1 MMWSDKHRP
10 IAVRDMVGNEEPRAA
25 VVTWLAKWKAGTKPL
40 LLVGPPGVGKTTMA
54 FLLAEQ
60 FGYDMIGLNA
70 SDVRSKSKIS
80 EILEPVL
87 GNTAVTG
94 KPVMIFIDEVDG
106 IHGRSDYGG
115 SAALVDIMKRTSVP
129 IILAAN
135 DDTHDKMKP
144 VTKAATTVRFRR
156 VPPRLLRAYLEGVL
170 QSEDAGS
177 PDGPSKRIGYGMLI
191 KVVNRS
197 RGDIRSMMNLAQSYA
212 TGFNPQTETPD
223 DVLAAERAVPAFF
236 GAESA
241 EEAAGVLRRM
251 QSDPREKI
259 AAFYSSVVTSR
270 GLDPAVMARLLRII
284 SDADV
289 LYGRIM
295 RTQNWRLLRYLDGTL
310 LSMYGAAAA
319 TATVAAG
326 KSKPSAASVS
336 GGGRGADMAIKYT
349 KYNLPWPLL
358 TRIRFDGAKIRALA
372 AAVRPALHVSASTF
386 GPTFLPYMLSC
397 MKSGTIV
404 TPDPKEDENGE
415 IIAKEAVRLGTPR
428 R

>member
-1 MMWSDKHRP
+1 MMWSEKHRP
-10 IAVRDMVGNEEPRAA
+10 GSVRDMVGNEEPRAA
-25 VVTWLAKWKAGTKPL
+25 IVTWLAKWKAGTKPL

-70 SDVRSKSKIS
+70 SDVRSKSKIN

-87 GNTAVTG
+87 GNAAVTG
-94 KPVMIFIDEVDG
+94 RPAMIFIDEVDG

-170 QSEDAGS
+170 KSEDAGS
-177 PDGPSKRIGYGMLI
+177 SDGPSKRIGYGMLI
-191 KVVNRS
+191 KIVNRS

-223 DVLAAERAVPAFF
+223 DVLAAEQAVPAFF

-270 GLDPAVMARLLRII
+270 GLDPAVMARLLRVI

-295 RTQNWRLLRYLDGTL
+295 RTQNWRLLRYLDGIL
-310 LSMYGAAAA
+310 LSMYGVAAVAAAA
-319 TATVAAG
+319 GGAE
-326 KSKPSAASVS
+326 PSGASGS
-336 GGGRGADMAIKYT
+336 GGRGGAAATIKYV

-386 GPTFLPYMLSC
+386 GSAFLPYMLYC
-397 MKSGTIV
+397 MKSGAIV

-415 IIAKEAVRLGTPR
+415 IVAKEVARLGTAR
-428 R
+428 G

>member
-1 MMWSDKHRP
+1 MWSDKHRP
-10 IAVRDMVGNEEPRAA
+10 TSVRDMVGNEEPRAA
-25 VVTWLAKWKAGTKPL
+25 IVTWLAKWKAGTKPL

-70 SDVRSKSKIS
+70 SDVRSKSKIN

-87 GNTAVTG
+87 GNAAVTG
-94 KPVMIFIDEVDG
+94 RPAMIFIDEVDG

-170 QSEDAGS
+170 KSEDAGS
-177 PDGPSKRIGYGMLI
+177 PDGPSKRVGYGMLI
-191 KVVNRS
+191 KIVNRS

-223 DVLAAERAVPAFF
+223 DVLAAEQAVPAFF

-251 QSDPREKI
+251 QFDPREKI

-270 GLDPAVMARLLRII
+270 GLDPAVMAELLRII

-295 RTQNWRLLRYLDGTL
+295 RTQNWRLLRYLDGLL
-310 LSMYGAAAA
+310 LSMYGVTAAAAAAA
-319 TATVAAG
+319 TKGAGPSGASGSDGAA
-326 KSKPSAASVS
+326 A
-336 GGGRGADMAIKYT
+336 AIKYA

-386 GPTFLPYMLSC
+386 GSMFLLYMLHC
-397 MKSGTIV
+397 MKSGAIV

-415 IIAKEAVRLGTPR
+415 IIAKEAARLGASR
-428 R
+428 G

>member
-1 MMWSDKHRP
+1 
-10 IAVRDMVGNEEPRAA
+10 MVGNEEPRAA
-25 VVTWLAKWKAGTKPL
+25 IVTWLAKWKAGTKPL

-70 SDVRSKSKIS
+70 SDVRSKSKIN

-87 GNTAVTG
+87 GNAAVTG
-94 KPVMIFIDEVDG
+94 RPAMIFIDEVDG

-144 VTKAATTVRFRR
+144 VTKAATMVRFRR

-170 QSEDAGS
+170 KSEDAGS
-177 PDGPSKRIGYGMLI
+177 PDGPSKRVGYGMLI
-191 KVVNRS
+191 KIVNRS

-223 DVLAAERAVPAFF
+223 DVLAAEQAVPAFF

-270 GLDPAVMARLLRII
+270 GLDPAVMAELLRII

-295 RTQNWRLLRYLDGTL
+295 RTQNWRLLRYLDGLL
-310 LSMYGAAAA
+310 LSMYGVTAAAAAAA
-319 TATVAAG
+319 TKGAG
-326 KSKPSAASVS
+326 PSGASGS
-336 GGGRGADMAIKYT
+336 GGAAAAIKYA

-386 GPTFLPYMLSC
+386 GSMFLPYMLHC
-397 MKSGTIV
+397 MKSGAIV
-404 TPDPKEDENGE
+404 TPDPKEDESGE
-415 IIAKEAVRLGTPR
+415 IIAKEAARLGASR
-428 R
+428 G

>member
-1 MMWSDKHRP
+1 MWSEKHRP
-10 IAVRDMVGNEEPRAA
+10 SSVRDMVGNEEPRAA
-25 VVTWLAKWKAGTKPL
+25 IVTWLAKWKAGTKPL

-70 SDVRSKSKIS
+70 SDVRSKSKIN

-87 GNTAVTG
+87 GNAAVTG
-94 KPVMIFIDEVDG
+94 RPAMIFIDEVDG

-170 QSEDAGS
+170 KSEDAGS
-177 PDGPSKRIGYGMLI
+177 PDGPSKRVGYGMLI
-191 KVVNRS
+191 KIVNRS

-223 DVLAAERAVPAFF
+223 DVLAAEQAVPAFF

-251 QSDPREKI
+251 QFDPREKI

-270 GLDPAVMARLLRII
+270 GLDPAVMAELLRII

-295 RTQNWRLLRYLDGTL
+295 RTQNWRLLRYLDGLL
-310 LSMYGAAAA
+310 LSMYGVTAAAAAAA
-319 TATVAAG
+319 TKGAGPSGASGSDGAA
-326 KSKPSAASVS
+326 A
-336 GGGRGADMAIKYT
+336 AIKYA

-386 GPTFLPYMLSC
+386 GSMFLLYMLHC
-397 MKSGTIV
+397 MKSGAIV

-415 IIAKEAVRLGTPR
+415 IIAKEAARLGASR
-428 R
+428 G

>member
-10 IAVRDMVGNEEPRAA
+10 ASVRDMVGNEEPRAA
-25 VVTWLAKWKAGTKPL
+25 IVTWLAKWKAGAKPL

-87 GNTAVTG
+87 GNAAVTG
-94 KPVMIFIDEVDG
+94 RPAMIFIDEVDG

-115 SAALVDIMKRTSVP
+115 SAALVDIMKRASVP
-129 IILAAN
+129 VILAAN
-135 DDTHDKMKP
+135 DDTHDKMKL

-156 VPPRLLRAYLEGVL
+156 VPPRLLRAYLERVL
-170 QSEDAGS
+170 KSEDAGS
-177 PDGPSKRIGYGMLI
+177 ADGPSKRVGYGMLI
-191 KVVNRS
+191 KIVNRS

-223 DVLAAERAVPAFF
+223 DALAAEQAVPAFF

-241 EEAAGVLRRM
+241 EQAAGVLRRM

-270 GLDPAVMARLLRII
+270 GLDPAVMSDLLRII

-295 RTQNWRLLRYLDGTL
+295 RTQNWRLLRYLDGML
-310 LSMYGAAAA
+310 LSMYGVTTDAA
-319 TATVAAG
+319 
-326 KSKPSAASVS
+326 
-336 GGGRGADMAIKYT
+336 AIKYT

-372 AAVRPALHVSASTF
+372 AAVKPVLHVSASTF
-386 GPTFLPYMLSC
+386 GPAFLPYMLYC
-397 MKSGTIV
+397 MKSGTVV

-415 IIAKEAVRLGTPR
+415 IIAKEVARLGVPR
-428 R
+428 G

>member
-1 MMWSDKHRP
+1 MMWSEKHRP
-10 IAVRDMVGNEEPRAA
+10 SSVRDMVGNEEPRAA
-25 VVTWLAKWKAGTKPL
+25 IVTWLAKWKAGTKPL

-87 GNTAVTG
+87 GNAAVTG
-94 KPVMIFIDEVDG
+94 RPAMIFIDEVDG

-115 SAALVDIMKRTSVP
+115 SAALVDIMKRASVP

-144 VTKAATTVRFRR
+144 VTKAAATVRFRR

-170 QSEDAGS
+170 KSEDAGS
-177 PDGPSKRIGYGMLI
+177 PDGPSKRVGPGILI
-191 KVVNRS
+191 RIVSRS

-212 TGFNPQTETPD
+212 TGFKPQTETPD
-223 DVLAAERAVPAFF
+223 DVLAAEQAVPAFF
-236 GAESA
+236 GAEST

-259 AAFYSSVVTSR
+259 AAFYSSVVTSK
-270 GLDPAVMARLLRII
+270 GLDPAVMAELLRII

-295 RTQNWRLLRYLDGTL
+295 RTQNWRLLRYLDGLL
-310 LSMYGAAAA
+310 LSMYGVTAAAAA
-319 TATVAAG
+319 TKGAG
-326 KSKPSAASVS
+326 PSGASGS
-336 GGGRGADMAIKYT
+336 GGRGAAAAIKYT

-386 GPTFLPYMLSC
+386 GSTFLPYMLHC
-397 MKSGTIV
+397 MKSGSVV

-415 IIAKEAVRLGTPR
+415 IIAKEAARLGASR
-428 R
+428 G

>member
-10 IAVRDMVGNEEPRAA
+10 ASVRDMVGNEEPRAA
-25 VVTWLAKWKAGTKPL
+25 IVTWLAKWKAGTKPL

-54 FLLAEQ
+54 LLLAEQ

-87 GNTAVTG
+87 GNAAVTG
-94 KPVMIFIDEVDG
+94 RPAMIFIDEVDG

-156 VPPRLLRAYLEGVL
+156 VPPRLLRAYLEDVL
-170 QSEDAGS
+170 RSEDAGS
-177 PDGPSKRIGYGMLI
+177 PGGPSERIGYGTLI
-191 KVVNRS
+191 KIVNRS

-223 DVLAAERAVPAFF
+223 DVLAAEQAVPAFF

-241 EEAAGVLRRM
+241 AEAAGVLRRM

-270 GLDPAVMARLLRII
+270 GIDPAVAAKLLRVI

-295 RTQNWRLLRYLDGTL
+295 RTQNWRLLRYLDGIL
-310 LSMYGAAAA
+310 LGMHGVVAVAA
-319 TATVAAG
+319 TAAT
-326 KSKPSAASVS
+326 
-336 GGGRGADMAIKYT
+336 IKYS

-358 TRIRFDGAKIRALA
+358 TRIRFDGAKLRALA
-372 AAVRPALHVSASTF
+372 AAMRPALHVSASTL
-386 GPTFLPYMLSC
+386 GSMLLPYMLYC
-397 MKSGTIV
+397 MKSGSIV
-404 TPDPKEDENGE
+404 TPDPKEDESGE
-415 IIAKEAVRLGTPR
+415 IIAKEAARLGVPR
-428 R
+428 G

>member
-1 MMWSDKHRP
+1 MMWSEKHRP
-10 IAVRDMVGNEEPRAA
+10 GSVRDMVGNEEPRAA
-25 VVTWLAKWKAGTKPL
+25 IVTWLAKWKAGTKPL

-60 FGYDMIGLNA
+60 FGYDTIGLNA
-70 SDVRSKSKIS
+70 SDVRSKSKIN

-87 GNTAVTG
+87 GNAAVTG
-94 KPVMIFIDEVDG
+94 RPAMIFIDEVDG

-170 QSEDAGS
+170 RSEDAGS

-191 KVVNRS
+191 KIVNRS

-223 DVLAAERAVPAFF
+223 DVLAAEQAVPAFF

-270 GLDPAVMARLLRII
+270 GLDPAVMARLLRVI

-295 RTQNWRLLRYLDGTL
+295 RTQNWRLLRYLDGLL
-310 LSMYGAAAA
+310 LSMYGVAAVAAAA
-319 TATVAAG
+319 GGAG
-326 KSKPSAASVS
+326 PSGASGS
-336 GGGRGADMAIKYT
+336 GGRGGAAATIKYA

-386 GPTFLPYMLSC
+386 GSAFLPYMLYC
-397 MKSGTIV
+397 MKSGAIV
-404 TPDPKEDENGE
+404 PPDPKEDESGE
-415 IIAKEAVRLGTPR
+415 IIAKEAARLGASR
-428 R
+428 G

>member
-10 IAVRDMVGNEEPRAA
+10 ASVRDMVGNEEPRAA
-25 VVTWLAKWKAGTKPL
+25 IVTWLAKWKAGTKPL

-54 FLLAEQ
+54 LLLAEQ

-70 SDVRSKSKIS
+70 SDVRSKSKIN

-87 GNTAVTG
+87 GNAAVTG
-94 KPVMIFIDEVDG
+94 RPAMIFIDEVDG

-170 QSEDAGS
+170 RSEDAGS
-177 PDGPSKRIGYGMLI
+177 PDGPSKRIGYGTLI
-191 KVVNRS
+191 KIVNRS

-223 DVLAAERAVPAFF
+223 DALAAEQAVPAFF
-236 GAESA
+236 GAQSA

-259 AAFYSSVVTSR
+259 AAFYSSVVTSK
-270 GLDPAVMARLLRII
+270 GIDPAVTALLLRVI

-295 RTQNWRLLRYLDGTL
+295 RTQNWRLLRYLDGML
-310 LSMYGAAAA
+310 LSMYGAVTTATAAAGAGPSGASGSVGRGGAAA
-319 TATVAAG
+319 T
-326 KSKPSAASVS
+326 
-336 GGGRGADMAIKYT
+336 IKYA

-386 GPTFLPYMLSC
+386 GSMFLPYMLYC
-397 MKSGTIV
+397 MKSGAIV
-404 TPDPKEDENGE
+404 TPDPKEDETGE
-415 IIAKEAVRLGTPR
+415 IIAKEAARLGVPR
-428 R
+428 G

>member
-1 MMWSDKHRP
+1 MMWSDRHRP
-10 IAVRDMVGNEEPRAA
+10 ASVRDMVGNEEPRAA
-25 VVTWLAKWKAGTKPL
+25 IVTWLAKWKAGAKPL

-87 GNTAVTG
+87 GNAAVTG
-94 KPVMIFIDEVDG
+94 RPAMIFIDEVDG

-115 SAALVDIMKRTSVP
+115 SAALVDIMKRASVP
-129 IILAAN
+129 VILAAN

-156 VPPRLLRAYLEGVL
+156 VPPRLLRAYLERVL
-170 QSEDAGS
+170 KSEDAGS
-177 PDGPSKRIGYGMLI
+177 PDGPSKRVGYGMLI
-191 KVVNRS
+191 KIVNRS

-223 DVLAAERAVPAFF
+223 DALAAEQAVPAFF

-241 EEAAGVLRRM
+241 EQAAGILRRM

-270 GLDPAVMARLLRII
+270 GLDPAVMAKLLRII

-295 RTQNWRLLRYLDGTL
+295 RTQNWRLLRYLDGML
-310 LSMYGAAAA
+310 LSMYGATAAAA
-319 TATVAAG
+319 T
-326 KSKPSAASVS
+326 
-336 GGGRGADMAIKYT
+336 IKYA

-372 AAVRPALHVSASTF
+372 AAVKPVLHVSASAF
-386 GPTFLPYMLSC
+386 GPAFLPYMLYC
-397 MKSGTIV
+397 MKSGTVV

-415 IIAKEAVRLGTPR
+415 IIAKEVARLGVPR
-428 R
+428 G